1 MRLLRRFLRIPQPV
15 DVLPDDA
22 TPYRRAQYEWDD
34 RYARQSR
41 AIASWKAVA
50 FVLLLV
56 NGLVTAGLFW
66 LAQQSKVVPY
76 VIEVDKLGQA
86 TAFGPAAELR
96 HLDQRLY
103 RYQLSLLIHHLRTVH
118 PDAVSQ
124 RHSLQ
129 AAYAFLAEPA
139 TTWVGNYFREH
150 NPFSTNET
158 VTAQVTSV
166 LRLGQG
172 DTAWQVQWYEDHYG
186 LDGRKTGRAYFQG
199 TLQIQIRPPKTTEV
213 SLLNPLGLYV
223 TQIDWFQTPTN
234 AQPNHQET
242 VP

>member
-1 MRLLRRFLRIPQPV
+1 MRLLKRFLRSPRPA
-15 DVLPDDA
+15 DA
-22 TPYRRAQYEWDD
+22 PPADASPYRRAQYEWDD
-34 RYARQSR
+34 RYARQAR
-41 AIASWKAVA
+41 AVASWKAAA

-86 TAFGPAAELR
+86 TAFGPATELR

-103 RYQLSLLIHHLRTVH
+103 RYQLSLLIHHLRTIH
-118 PDAVSQ
+118 PDPVSQ

-129 AAYAFLAEPA
+129 VAYAFLAEPA
-139 TTWVGNYFREH
+139 ASWVGSYFREH
-150 NPFSTNET
+150 NPFSDHET

-172 DTAWQVQWYEDHYG
+172 DTAWQVQWFEDHYG
-186 LDGRKTGRAYFQG
+186 LDGRKSGRSFFQG
-199 TLQIQIRPPKTTEV
+199 TLQTQIRPPKTTEV

-223 TQIDWFQTPTN
+223 THIDWFQTPTN
-234 AQPNHQET
+234 AQET
-242 VP
+242 AP